1 MRVTI
6 KYAYPEKGTRNG
18 RIYSQE
24 VLEKAFN
31 EPAFKELCLV
41 KALPIKDEAGELI
54 GMGTAHLED
63 GRAVTIDAEIFS
75 PSHIK
80 AIKAAER
87 NFGFTLAGY
96 GNAVHNNGVNT
107 VTDFTIDSVMCCA
120 HPAVDC
126 SVGIQQ
132 EDYYKGDI

>member
-18 RIYSQE
+18 RIYSPE

-31 EPAFKELCLV
+31 ESAFKECCAANAVPL
-41 KALPIKDEAGELI
+41 KDEAGEFI
-54 GMGTAHLED
+54 GMGTVYLED
-63 GRAVTIDAEIFS
+63 GRVVTIDAEVFS
-75 PSHIK
+75 APHIK

-87 NFGFTLAGY
+87 SFGFTLAGY
-96 GNAVHNNGVNT
+96 GNVVPDNEVNI
-107 VTDFTIDSVMCCA
+107 VTDFTIDSVLLCA

-126 SVGIQQ
+126 SIELQP
-132 EDYYKGDI
+132 E